1 MLECEL
7 KFRIEDLQGL
17 SSRLEGMGI
26 VLSAPALEENR
37 ILDMQDGSLFGRHV
51 LLRVRSTEDRTI
63 LTVKAPAPSEG
74 MKIRRELEAEVS
86 CPPSQ
91 LLEMLSILGFSVS
104 REYSKTRRTGVLGD
118 AVLCLDSLWFGDFLE
133 IEAPTPEAVERVV
146 ASLGMDRSL
155 GLSETYVELEMR
167 ALEER
172 DA

>member
-17 SSRLEGMGI
+17 ASRLEGMGV
-26 VLSAPALEENR
+26 VLSVPAHEENR
-37 ILDMQDGSLFGRHV
+37 IMDLPDGSLSNRHV

-63 LTVKAPAPSEG
+63 LTVKAPAPSPG

-91 LLEMLSILGFSVS
+91 LIEMLSVLGFSVS
-104 REYSKTRRTGVLGD
+104 REYSKTRRKGVLGE
-118 AVLCLDSLWFGDFLE
+118 AVLCLDSLWFGEFLE
-133 IEAPTPEAVERVV
+133 IEARTPEAVEEAV
-146 ASLGMDRSL
+146 ASLGLDRSA
-155 GLSETYVELEMR
+155 GLSETYIELER
-167 ALEER
+167 KALEDR